1 MDRPEKVEIF
11 MAMAYTIS
19 RLSHDDQTKHGC
31 VITNKN
37 HHILGCGYNGF
48 CRGFND
54 EKLRGLGYTVRPKK
68 YPLMRHSE
76 RNAVDNCE
84 HKPIDAVAY
93 VTGITCSDCL
103 QHLWQNGVET
113 VYMLDRQSSMLDDKE
128 RELFDLVVEQSK
140 FKPPHIGL
148 QIHKIKPSLN
158 FLLQMVAELQDGGF
172 IEGNKDIA
180 GQLSEFMIN
189 ANVLAKDDLKN

>member
-1 MDRPEKVEIF
+1 MDKPEKVEIF

-31 VITNKN
+31 VITNQD

-48 CRGFND
+48 ARGFD
-54 EKLRGLGYTVRPKK
+54 DVGLKAMGYTVRPKK

-84 HKPIDAVAY
+84 HTPRNGIAY

-113 VYMLDRQSSMLDDKE
+113 IYMLNRTSSMLDVKE
-128 RELFDLVVEQSK
+128 KELFDLVIEQSR
-140 FKPPHIGL
+140 FKPPHTGL
-148 QIHKIKPSLN
+148 QVCIINPSLN
-158 FLLQMVAELQDGGF
+158 FLLPMVAELQDGGF
-172 IEGNKDIA
+172 VTGNKDIST
-180 GQLSEFMIN
+180 QLSEFIIN
-189 ANVLAKDDLKN
+189 ANVLPENDLT